1 MNTLRKMPFSV
12 TPINTLGNCL
22 DTPPN
27 LVIVGRIKNW
37 ILDISKIFLQ
47 YFVKILNRNGQSIML
62 MVITHSI

>member
-27 LVIVGRIKNW
+27 LVAVGQVKNW

-47 YFVKILNRNGQSIML
+47 YFVKMLNSNGQSIML
-62 MVITHSI
+62 MVITH

>member
-1 MNTLRKMPFSV
+1 MTTLRKMPFSV

-27 LVIVGRIKNW
+27 LVVVRRVKNW

-47 YFVKILNRNGQSIML
+47 YFMKILNRNGQSIML
-62 MVITHSI
+62 MVITH

>member
-1 MNTLRKMPFSV
+1 MTTLRKMPFSV

-27 LVIVGRIKNW
+27 LVVVGRVKNW

-62 MVITHSI
+62 MGITH

>member
-27 LVIVGRIKNW
+27 LVVVGRVKNW

-62 MVITHSI
+62 MVITH

>member
-1 MNTLRKMPFSV
+1 MTTLRKMPFSV
-12 TPINTLGNCL
+12 TPMKTLGNCL

-27 LVIVGRIKNW
+27 LVEVGRVKNW
-37 ILDISKIFLQ
+37 ILDIIKIFLQ